1 MAKEGIGADG
11 MNICSIW
18 RIDIINEQINRLI
31 KQLAN
36 KNVDPEAPFDIGKEE
51 PLFFALV
58 ASDNGRGIASML
70 KKYPQMFGFKI
81 IVSEM
86 IREMTDDEMYDD
98 GLQRLEQIRVSIR
111 EHRLPNHKSYCIPPT
126 VNPYYEIEFDE
137 TDGLAVHESVLKPLK
152 LLDLPV
158 DGYYIV
164 YVKPAGT
171 IGILPYYNYVHNHG
185 EVVIC
190 ANIRSDE
197 TVPKYHQRKWADMLA
212 VVDTVPDVPD
222 ASISPF
228 ASKKDR
234 RGHAKRIPRGSLF
247 F

>member
-11 MNICSIW
+11 MKICSIW

-31 KQLAN
+31 KQLADRN
-36 KNVDPEAPFDIGKEE
+36 ADPEAPFDIGEEE
-51 PLFFALV
+51 PLFFAL
-58 ASDNGRGIASML
+58 ATSRSLPI
-70 KKYPQMFGFKI
+70 PQ
-81 IVSEM
+81 EM

-111 EHRLPNHKSYCIPPT
+111 EHRLPNHKSYSIPPT

-137 TDGLAVHESVLKPLK
+137 TYGLAVHESVLKPLK

-190 ANIRSDE
+190 VNIRSDE